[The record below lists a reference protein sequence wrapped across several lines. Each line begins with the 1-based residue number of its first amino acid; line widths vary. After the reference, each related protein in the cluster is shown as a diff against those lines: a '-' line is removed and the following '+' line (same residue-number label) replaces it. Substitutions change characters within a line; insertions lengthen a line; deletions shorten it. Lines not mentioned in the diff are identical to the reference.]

1 MIYLNIFQNSGI
13 LKCLIRYGNMISL
26 MNGSSKIDPS
36 LPDPIFSGRSVDEMS
51 AFGISDG
58 RCLQNLSPQ
67 HPSDQSRNE
76 SGWIISPQGENF
88 SIPFFLPLLL
98 LIFAF
103 LISCNNTTQPQTEY
117 DLLITNAQIIDGTGS
132 DTFSGHLLV
141 DDGIIQKIGEFN
153 TDTIQSVQTINAD
166 GRVVSPGFIDTH
178 SHGNP
183 LETPRFDNFLTMGV
197 TTISLGQD
205 GSSPQTTNITEWMDR
220 VDSVGTGPNILHF
233 MGHGTLRQLSN
244 TPQQPMLSDSD
255 LESMVG
261 LMSDAMDA
269 GSFGLTT
276 GLEYESGRYATMPE
290 LVALAKPVA
299 NHNSLVMSHVR
310 SEDDSEI
317 EDSIREL
324 IKQGRE
330 SGAKIHVSHLKI
342 VYANDQGR
350 AEDVLALMEE
360 ARQNGVQ
367 ISADVYPYAASFT
380 GIGIV
385 FPNWVTPGNFEE
397 VKENRREELEEY
409 LRNRIEKRNG
419 PEATLF
425 GTAPWAGMTLAEVAD
440 SLNKPFED
448 VLIDD
453 IGPSGASA
461 AYFVM
466 NEEVMK
472 RFLQDPYVMVSSDGS
487 PTMRHPR
494 GYGSFAKIIDN
505 YVNKEPILTLEE
517 AIHKMTGLPAKT
529 LGLTDPNLVE
539 TPRGLISKGF
549 AADLLIFDPANIE
562 DTANFENPHQYA
574 RGFDWVFVNGEA
586 VIVGGKRN
594 ETRPAGMIRKEG

>member
-1 MIYLNIFQNSGI
+1 MRLISTYLFLI
-13 LKCLIRYGNMISL
+13 L
-26 MNGSSKIDPS
+26 
-36 LPDPIFSGRSVDEMS
+36 
-51 AFGISDG
+51 
-58 RCLQNLSPQ
+58 
-67 HPSDQSRNE
+67 
-76 SGWIISPQGENF
+76 
-88 SIPFFLPLLL
+88 
-98 LIFAF
+98 AF
-103 LISCNNTTQPQTEY
+103 LISCNNSTQPKTEY
-117 DLLITNAQIIDGTGS
+117 DLLITNAQIIDGTGA
-132 DTFSGHLLV
+132 DAFSGNILI
-141 DDGIIQKIGEFN
+141 DDGIIQKVGKFAA
-153 TDTIQSVQTINAD
+153 DTIQATQIIDAE

-183 LETPRFDNFLTMGV
+183 LETPRFDNFLSMGV

-205 GSSPQTTNITEWMDR
+205 GGSPSTSDLSGWMDQ
-220 VDSVGTGPNILHF
+220 VDSVSTGPNILHF
-233 MGHGTLRQLSN
+233 MGHGTLRRLSN
-244 TPQQPMLSDSD
+244 TPQQPMLSDAN

-261 LMSDAMDA
+261 LMNDAMSA

-276 GLEYESGRYATMPE
+276 GLEYESGRYARTPE
-290 LVALAKPVA
+290 LVALAEPVA
-299 NHNSLVMSHVR
+299 NHNGLVMSHLR
-310 SEDDSEI
+310 SEDDSKI

-324 IKQGRE
+324 INQGRE

-342 VYANDQGR
+342 VYANDSER
-350 AEDVLALMEE
+350 AEDVLALMDE

-367 ISADVYPYAASFT
+367 ITADVYPYSASFT

-385 FPNWVTPGNFEE
+385 FPNWVTPGNFVEI
-397 VKENRREELEEY
+397 KETRRDELEEY

-472 RFLQDPYVMVSSDGS
+472 RFLQDPHVMVSSDGS

-494 GYGSFAKIIDN
+494 GYGSFAKN
-505 YVNKEPILTLEE
+505 Y
-517 AIHKMTGLPAKT
+517 
-529 LGLTDPNLVE
+529 
-539 TPRGLISKGF
+539 
-549 AADLLIFDPANIE
+549 
-562 DTANFENPHQYA
+562 
-574 RGFDWVFVNGEA
+574 
-586 VIVGGKRN
+586 
-594 ETRPAGMIRKEG
+594 

>member
-1 MIYLNIFQNSGI
+1 MR
-13 LKCLIRYGNMISL
+13 LIPTY
-26 MNGSSKIDPS
+26 
-36 LPDPIFSGRSVDEMS
+36 
-51 AFGISDG
+51 
-58 RCLQNLSPQ
+58 
-67 HPSDQSRNE
+67 
-76 SGWIISPQGENF
+76 
-88 SIPFFLPLLL
+88 LL
-98 LIFAF
+98 LILAF
-103 LISCNNTTQPQTEY
+103 LISCNNSTTPQTEY
-117 DLLITNAQIIDGTGS
+117 DLLIRNAQIVDGTG
-132 DTFSGHLLV
+132 TEAFQGHVLV
-141 DDGIIQKIGEFN
+141 DDGIIQNVGDFA
-153 TDTIQSVQTINAD
+153 TDTIQVAQTIDAT
-166 GRVVSPGFIDTH
+166 GRTVSPGFIDTH

-183 LETPRFDNFLTMGV
+183 LETPRFDNFLSMGV

-205 GSSPQTTNITEWMDR
+205 GGSPSTTDLSGWMAR

-233 MGHGTLRQLSN
+233 MGHGTLRRLTN
-244 TPQQPMLSDSD
+244 TPQQPMLADVNV
-255 LESMVG
+255 ESMVG
-261 LMSDAMDA
+261 LLNDAMGA

-276 GLEYESGRYATMPE
+276 GLEYESGRYATIPE
-290 LVALAKPVA
+290 LVALGQPVA
-299 NHNSLVMSHVR
+299 NHNGLVMSHLR

-317 EDSIREL
+317 EDSVREL
-324 IKQGRE
+324 INQGRD
-330 SGAKIHVSHLKI
+330 SGANVHVSHIKI
-342 VYANDQGR
+342 VYANDPER
-350 AEDVLALMEE
+350 AGELLALMDE

-367 ISADVYPYAASFT
+367 ITADVYPYAASFT

-397 VKENRREELEEY
+397 IKETRRNELEEY

-472 RFLQDPYVMVSSDGS
+472 RFLQDPHVMVSSDGS

-505 YVNKEPILTLEE
+505 YVNEEPILTLEE
-517 AIHKMTGLPAKT
+517 AIHKMTGLPAET
-529 LGLTDPNLVE
+529 LGLSDSNHVE
-539 TPRGLISKGF
+539 TPRGLIREGF
-549 AADLLIFDPANIE
+549 AADLLIFDPVNIR
-562 DTANFENPHQYA
+562 DVSDFENPHQYA
-574 RGFDWVFVNGEA
+574 EGFDWVFVNGQA
-586 VIVGGKRN
+586 VIEDGERN
-594 ETRPAGMIRKEG
+594 ESRPAGVIRRGG

>member
-1 MIYLNIFQNSGI
+1 MISSNICRNFGTLSYR
-13 LKCLIRYGNMISL
+13 IRFGDMISL
-26 MNGSSKIDPS
+26 MKGSGKKDPS
-36 LPDPIFSGRSVDEMS
+36 LRRVDEIC
-51 AFGISDG
+51 AFQISDG
-58 RCLQNLSPQ
+58 RCSCNLPVQ
-67 HPSDQSRNE
+67 HPSDPSRKH
-76 SGWIISPQGENF
+76 SGWIISPQGE
-88 SIPFFLPLLL
+88 SSLKSSLISLLL
-98 LIFAF
+98 LTVFF
-103 LISCNNTTQPQTEY
+103 LSSCSEPIQSQTEY
-117 DLLITNAQIIDGTGS
+117 DLLITNAQIIDGTGA
-132 DTFSGHLLV
+132 DAFSGNVLV
-141 DDGIIQKIGEFN
+141 DDGIIQKVGEFA
-153 TDTIQSVQTINAD
+153 TDTIQAVQTIDAD
-166 GRVVSPGFIDTH
+166 GRVVSPGFIDAH
-178 SHGNP
+178 SHGDP
-183 LETPRFDNFLTMGV
+183 IETPRFDNFLSMGV

-205 GSSPQTTNITEWMDR
+205 GSSPETTDLSDWMDR
-220 VDSVGTGPNILHF
+220 VDSLRTGPNVLHF
-233 MGHGTLRQLSN
+233 MGHGTLRRLSN
-244 TPQQPMLSDSD
+244 TPQQPILADAN
-255 LESMVG
+255 LESMLG
-261 LMSDAMDA
+261 LMNDAMEA

-290 LVALAKPVA
+290 LVALAEPVA
-299 NHNSLVMSHVR
+299 NHNGLVMSHVR
-310 SEDDSEI
+310 SEDDSKI

-324 IKQGRE
+324 INQGRE
-330 SGAKIHVSHLKI
+330 SGARIHVSHLKI
-342 VYANDQGR
+342 VYANELER
-350 AEDVLALMEE
+350 AEDVLALMDE

-367 ISADVYPYAASFT
+367 ITADVYPYAASFT

-397 VKENRREELEEY
+397 IKETRRDKLEEY
-409 LRNRIEKRNG
+409 LRNRITKRNG

-505 YVNKEPILTLEE
+505 YVNEEPVLTLEE

-529 LGLTDPNLVE
+529 LGLSNPNLVE
-539 TPRGLISKGF
+539 TPRGLIGEGF
-549 AADLLIFDPANIE
+549 AADLLIFDPDNVQDLA
-562 DTANFENPHQYA
+562 DFENPHQYA
-574 RGFDWVFVNGEA
+574 EGFDWVFVNGEV
-586 VIVGGKRN
+586 VIEDGERN
-594 ETRPAGMIRKEG
+594 GARPAGVIRKAVQ